1 MTLVHQDPQAGR
13 GTALE
18 VLTPSAVVKMGE
30 YAGSISRG
38 VHETV
43 YVWTREDI
51 SSAVNA
57 GVDLVADELTGS
69 ERDQDLM
76 NMVVNAVMHILEN
89 PNASLDDVIRE
100 NYEEEPEGVRSWW
113 SGW

>member
-1 MTLVHQDPQAGR
+1 MNQEPQAGR

-18 VLTPSAVVKMGE
+18 ALAPSVLKVGKH
-30 YAGSISRG
+30 AGTFRAG
-38 VHETV
+38 VHREV

-51 SSAVNA
+51 ATAVNA
-57 GVDLVADELTGS
+57 GADLVTAELGS

-76 NMVVNAVMHILEN
+76 NMVVNAVLHILEN
-89 PNASLDDVIRE
+89 PNASLDEVIRE
-100 NYEEEPEGVRSWW
+100 NYEEEPEEVRSWW

>member
-1 MTLVHQDPQAGR
+1 MTLMHQEPQAGR

-18 VLTPSAVVKMGE
+18 VLGRSDAVKMG
-30 YAGSISRG
+30 AGAMRPGSRK
-38 VHETV
+38 TV

-57 GVDLVADELTGS
+57 GVDLVAEELAGS

-89 PNASLDDVIRE
+89 PNTSLDEVIRE
-100 NYEEEPEGVRSWW
+100 NYEEDPEEVRSWW

>member
-1 MTLVHQDPQAGR
+1 MHQEPQAGR

-18 VLTPSAVVKMGE
+18 ALAPSIVKVGKH
-30 YAGSISRG
+30 AGTLRAG
-38 VHETV
+38 VHKTV

-51 SSAVNA
+51 STAVNA
-57 GVDLVADELTGS
+57 GVDLVAEELAGS

-76 NMVVNAVMHILEN
+76 NMVVNAVLHVLEN
-89 PNASLDDVIRE
+89 PNASLDEVIRE
-100 NYEEEPEGVRSWW
+100 NYEEEPEEVRSWW